1 MGHKVTYTKYQFNQL
16 LGDIGGIIKAIGLVV
31 GVFMPSL
38 YQTPLYTRDLL
49 RSIYSVMPD

>member
-1 MGHKVTYTKYQFNQL
+1 MGHKVTYTKYQLNHL
-16 LGDIGGIIKAIGLVV
+16 LGDIGGIIKAIGLLV
-31 GVFMPSL
+31 GVFMPAY